1 MVNLDRVND
10 LILKKYCRN
19 LAGGAQFIAWRRKN
33 EGKVEVKM
41 DKNETKCYKMFQ
53 TLFIKRV
60 GRKTKAPIREQPTGL
75 KPDSQ
80 INRLN

>member
-1 MVNLDRVND
+1 
-10 LILKKYCRN
+10 
-19 LAGGAQFIAWRRKN
+19 
-33 EGKVEVKM
+33 M
-41 DKNETKCYKMFQ
+41 DKNETKCYEMFQ

-80 INRLN
+80 INRLNSVTRLASTFLIN